1 MESGRKSLSELFVG
15 NKYFYIPDYQRN
27 YAWEDKQINDFFDDF
42 KANYNGVNKR
52 YYYGTILLQD
62 RGTEGIKEK
71 YDIVDGQQ
79 RLTTLIV
86 FIKCLIDRV
95 LKINNRPEDL
105 NDDTIADVRKQFII
119 NKGNYILNLQNDDN
133 DFFHTYI
140 LCDNIYSDD
149 FRTPSQKRLYHLKE
163 EFNKKL
169 GKVTDEVALAFLDK
183 IYSTNVLVYLVGSR
197 SEASLIF
204 ETTNDRGKLLTNI
217 EKTKSYLMY
226 KASLLDDS
234 EQLLNTIQTRFNLIY
249 QDFASFEGRQIQED
263 AILQYTFIAYENWTN
278 TGKQK
283 EYQHYMETM
292 KDKVEKM
299 LDANDYEGFRTYVES
314 YTLNLQQSFSIIKKI
329 FSNQTEEFKDLLTLN
344 VLYNFY
350 PLLIKTYKFDLT
362 DDKKEFRKICRLLE
376 IFVFRVYLIQ
386 KYLTNKFQSKW
397 FELAKRFNGDY
408 ASLGNSIIQL
418 IKNPEVGSDET
429 FISAL
434 EDKGFFD
441 KYSSATK
448 NYFFWKYENYL
459 RTNKQPVATPMP
471 HDDLKKVKGS
481 KTNLSIE
488 HIVARKN
495 TEEHSKIIAD
505 EGIIVVGHSEKFN
518 KEYLNTI
525 GNLTIDP
532 MSANSSKGKK
542 DVEEKISKYFNR
554 APYKCQNELED
565 FMVDGKWRIDSIEKR
580 KNAIIKFAK
589 ETWCSYDKYY
599 VNNVTAEDIN
609 NIEEDDDSEEEN
621 NQ

>member
-140 LCDNIYSDD
+140 LCDNIYSED

-169 GKVTDEVALAFLDK
+169 DKVMDDVALAFLDK

-263 AILQYTFIAYENWTN
+263 AILQYTFIAYENWSN

-299 LDANDYEGFRTYVES
+299 LDINDFEGFRKYVEN
-314 YTLNLQQSFSIIKKI
+314 YTLNLQQSFSIIKKM
-329 FSNQTEEFKDLLTLN
+329 FANQSNEFKDLLALN

-350 PLLIKTYKFDLT
+350 PLLIKTYKFDQS

-376 IFVFRVYLIQ
+376 NFVFRVYLIQ

-408 ASLGNSIIQL
+408 DSLGNSIIQL
-418 IKNPEVGSDET
+418 IKNPEIGTDET
-429 FISAL
+429 FLGAL
-434 EDKGFFD
+434 EDKNFYS
-441 KYSSATK
+441 KYPSVR

-459 RTNKQPVATPMP
+459 RSSKQPVATPMS
-471 HDDLKKVKGS
+471 HDDLKKTKGS
-481 KTNLSIE
+481 KTNLTIE
-488 HIVARKN
+488 HIVAQKN

-505 EGIIVVGHSEKFN
+505 EGIIVVGQGEKFN
-518 KEYLNTI
+518 KEYLNSI

-532 MSANSSKGKK
+532 ISANSSKGKK
-542 DVEEKISKYFNR
+542 DVEEKISKYFNK

-565 FMVDGKWRIDSIEKR
+565 YLVNGKWKIESINNR
-580 KNAIIKFAK
+580 KKSLLKFAE

-599 VNNVTAEDIN
+599 VNNVIAEDVN
-609 NIEEDDDSEEEN
+609 NIEEDDDAEEEN
-621 NQ
+621 SQ